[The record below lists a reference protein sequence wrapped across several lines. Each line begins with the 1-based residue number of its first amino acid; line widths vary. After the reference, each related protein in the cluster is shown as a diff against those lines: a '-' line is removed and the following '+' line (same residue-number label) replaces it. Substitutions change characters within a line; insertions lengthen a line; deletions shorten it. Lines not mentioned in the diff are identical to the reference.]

1 MRIRFTLPG
10 APRTKKT
17 SNRIVR
23 AGKFAKVMPSKAYC
37 DYERAL
43 RPVLGAVC
51 AQLAD
56 GGVRTPIT
64 GPVEV
69 AATFYRDAD
78 RGDLCGYMQ
87 ALGDILQCSVI
98 VDDIQISSWDG
109 TRLAKDA
116 ARPRVEVEM
125 TVLQGALI

>member
-1 MRIRFTLPG
+1 MTIRFTLPS

-23 AGKFAKVMPSKAYC
+23 VGKFSKVLPSKSYC
-37 DYERAL
+37 DYERGL
-43 RPVLGAVC
+43 RPILNAVC
-51 AQLAD
+51 ARLAD
-56 GGVRTPIT
+56 QGVTTPVT

-69 AATFYRDAD
+69 RATFFRDAL

-87 ALGDILQCSVI
+87 ALGDILQGGVI
-98 VDDIQISSWDG
+98 ADDEQIKSWDG

-116 ARPRVEVEM
+116 TRPRVEVEL
-125 TVLQGALI
+125 TVIQEALF